1 MSTAPIVFRFDD
13 RLRRSPLNRIDPR
26 ARVVVFAVF
35 AFTTAFLRSESAMI
49 AALGVAVLVTAIA
62 RVPPG
67 WFVRRLLPVDL
78 FVLVMA
84 LVVPWSVEG
93 RPLATFGPLTY
104 SDAGLQVVWHTALR
118 ANAIVAAMLALLGT
132 MELPTLGHALSHLRV
147 PDRLVHLLLFAVRYL
162 EVLFAEYVR
171 LRTAMRLRG
180 FRRKTSRH
188 AYRAFGY
195 LIGMLLVRSLER
207 SERVARA
214 MRLRGFRGRFYLLD
228 HFHFHWIDLLFAAA
242 AVFVVGGLV
251 VLEVAG

>member
-1 MSTAPIVFRFDD
+1 MSTAPLVFRFDD
-13 RLRRSPLNRIDPR
+13 RLRHSPLNRIDPR
-26 ARVVVFAVF
+26 TRVLVFVAF
-35 AFTTAFLRSESAMI
+35 AFTTAFLQSESALV
-49 AALGVAVLVTAIA
+49 AGLGTALLVAAIA
-62 RVPPG
+62 RLPAQ
-67 WFVRRLLPVDL
+67 WFLRRLLPVNV

-93 RPLATFGPLTY
+93 RPLATVGPLTY
-104 SDAGLQVVWHTALR
+104 SATGVLVVWHTALR
-118 ANAIVAAMLALLGT
+118 ANAIVAVMLALLGT
-132 MELPTLGHALSHLRV
+132 MELPMLGHALAHLHV

-162 EVLFAEYVR
+162 EVLFGEYVR

-188 AYRAFGY
+188 VYRAFGY

-228 HFHFHWIDLLFAAA
+228 HFHFHWIDLLFVAAA
-242 AVFVVGGLV
+242 LIVLACMI
-251 VLEVAG
+251 VLEVTA